1 MSALLIARVSVKDQ
15 EKFIQYAEKNK
26 KIAACFGAET
36 IYRADA
42 EQFLSGSGD
51 HDFVV
56 IMRFPSIAKLN
67 AWHESCAYQQIKR
80 LRDDGADIQM
90 ASYDLSA

>member
-1 MSALLIARVSVKDQ
+1 MSALLVARVSVKDQ
-15 EKFIQYAEKNK
+15 EKFSQYAERAK
-26 KIAACFGAET
+26 KISACFGAET

-42 EQFLSGSGD
+42 DQFLIGPD
-51 HDFVV
+51 NHDFIV
-56 IMRFPSIAKLN
+56 IMRFPTIAKLN

>member
-15 EKFIQYAEKNK
+15 EKFSQYAERAK
-26 KIAACFGAET
+26 KISECFGAET
-36 IYRADA
+36 IYRANAD
-42 EQFLSGSGD
+42 QFLSGPDD
-51 HDFVV
+51 HDFIM
-56 IMRFPSIAKLN
+56 IMRFPNITKLN

-80 LRDDGADIQM
+80 LRNEGANIQM